1 MRTVHVQFNSVWK
14 GSVQI
19 CYLAAC
25 GLTDVVLVGT
35 PSSTATVVAALLQER
50 DLVCGSQIVAGNLL
64 QPSAMRCM
72 VLENPCPLL
81 VLSSSPKGSQGMPHS
96 SVLPLVH
103 PFEVADGPTADHV
116 CLSPAVFWMPW
127 CFGAFCCYSWQLLRL
142 GEEQNCLGVFHKSTF
157 MRAKST
163 FGLDRA
169 FSYFFLSRE
178 FSQNFQVFLLREL
191 LFFSNSVYDS
201 FFICISKRLCETPVL
216 FTS

>member
-19 CYLAAC
+19 CYLAAYA
-25 GLTDVVLVGT
+25 LTDVVLVGT

-81 VLSSSPKGSQGMPHS
+81 ALSSSPKGSQGMPHS

-169 FSYFFLSRE
+169 FFYFFSHVNFHRIFK
-178 FSQNFQVFLLREL
+178 FSFLENYFL
-191 LFFSNSVYDS
+191 SNSVYDS